1 MKKGLAI
8 LTLAV
13 VALLGIQPSAATAA
27 DNTHNGYVPSRTI
40 TISGLPIPGGT
51 IVIVFAPSS
60 FRPGEQVTIT
70 VGNRTVG
77 GGHHHVTLG
86 TVKAA
91 LDASLEKQAEA
102 DGSLKVTMTLPEDA
116 AGTQEVTAK
125 GVVSGNVG
133 TAATTV
139 LPQDVTPNAA
149 PVALATTGPTL
160 PMLLAWIGAGALV
173 LGAFAV
179 GTLAFVRRQRR
190 ARLSA

>member
-27 DNTHNGYVPSRTI
+27 DNTHTGYVPSRTI

-51 IVIVFAPSS
+51 IIIVFAPNS

-77 GGHHHVTLG
+77 GGGHHVTLG

-102 DGSLKVTMTLPEDA
+102 DGWWPCE
-116 AGTQEVTAK
+116 
-125 GVVSGNVG
+125 
-133 TAATTV
+133 
-139 LPQDVTPNAA
+139 
-149 PVALATTGPTL
+149 
-160 PMLLAWIGAGALV
+160 
-173 LGAFAV
+173 F
-179 GTLAFVRRQRR
+179 
-190 ARLSA
+190 